1 MGNQHLLL
9 LHSTIQNVHFSIKNY
24 ETYKETEKCDPST
37 GGKNHKVEIALKDT
51 DGALSRQ
58 GLHYNFYSNQVT
70 IIFLALHKGYKLAS
84 AWPLLLRCLH
94 FSEYVTQTQIIT
106 IQHENG
112 SSKAVAWKQTANF
125 T

>member
-37 GGKNHKVEIALKDT
+37 GGKNQKVEIALKDT

-58 GLHYNFYSNQVT
+58 GLQSIDNLL
-70 IIFLALHKGYKLAS
+70 FL
-84 AWPLLLRCLH
+84 
-94 FSEYVTQTQIIT
+94 FS
-106 IQHENG
+106 HL
-112 SSKAVAWKQTANF
+112 
-125 T
+125 